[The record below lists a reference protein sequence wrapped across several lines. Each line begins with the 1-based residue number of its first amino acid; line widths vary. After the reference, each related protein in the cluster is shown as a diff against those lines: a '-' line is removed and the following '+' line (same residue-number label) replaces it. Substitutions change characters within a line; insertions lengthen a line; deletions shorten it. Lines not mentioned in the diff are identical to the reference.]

1 MKALIIGG
9 SGGLSGSLAKKA
21 MKQYEVWAL
30 TRGRRRLPEGVH
42 GIVADRNEET
52 AFRDAVLGQ
61 QTEWDVVF
69 DCICMN
75 EEHARQDLDV
85 IARITKRLIV
95 ISTDS
100 VYDPR
105 YKEVPQTERGI
116 FVEETGEPG
125 SCTYSKRQK

>member
-52 AFRDAVLGQ
+52 AFRDAVLGKRGASDRERHLRGRDRGTGGLYLCGKQ
-61 QTEWDVVF
+61 
-69 DCICMN
+69 
-75 EEHARQDLDV
+75 EEDGAGL
-85 IARITKRLIV
+85 
-95 ISTDS
+95 
-100 VYDPR
+100 
-105 YKEVPQTERGI
+105 RGL
-116 FVEETGEPG
+116 FCRMQKTGVR
-125 SCTYSKRQK
+125 K